1 MGVQFKSHST
11 ENDIIAGK
19 PRRISDRLSEAA
31 KSTFV
36 GRQKEL
42 SLLTHAIESSD
53 SPFIVAFIHGPGG
66 IGKSR
71 LIQAALGE
79 IGGKVDHYILDCRE
93 IEPTPQGFQEA
104 IARAL
109 QMQEP
114 EPDLN
119 SVVNCLVESGRRTV
133 LALDTY
139 EIFGLMDT
147 WLRQV
152 FIPALS
158 ENVFTIIAGR
168 QEPSAGWTISPGW
181 QSLFYAIELREFLSY
196 EAQIMLHSR
205 GLSQAQAEQVMRFAQ
220 GYPLALEMAAAAIQT
235 QPALEISGGP
245 PPKVLKQLTQ
255 AFLSGLPSKTEET
268 VRATSTVRRVTE
280 PLLRTLLDSSSARGA
295 FDNLQELPFIDV
307 TAEGLILQDVVRDTI
322 SRDLARRDPDRYRTY
337 RKRAYLYFTKKSH
350 HAVARSLWQY
360 TADLLYM
367 IENPV
372 VREAFFPQ
380 GATDLRVEPATSDDG
395 MDIRIITESSEPQE
409 SARLIKRWW
418 ARHPETFMVVKTRKG
433 ELAAFYILFEPEK
446 IDPRF
451 LEEDPLTS
459 VWLQHLR
466 ENPVADGERVLFC
479 RRWLD
484 RSTGEIPSEAV
495 SACFLD
501 MKRAYMELRPSLR
514 RIYFPVI
521 DLPTFEQIL
530 FPLGFT
536 SLQKTAVT
544 IDGSIYH
551 SLMNDFGPSSVDGW
565 LAKIVGAELGLDST
579 EKDLEVPDE
588 VVNKPSRQ
596 LLTILF
602 TDIVGSSGRVSEI
615 GDRRWRD
622 LLERHHILVRKAL
635 ARFGG
640 HEVDT
645 AGDGFFATFDK
656 PISAINCAHAIQE
669 AIQKIRIEIRAGLHL
684 GECEVTRDAVRGI
697 AVHIAARVAARAEAG
712 EVWVSSTI
720 KDATAG
726 SEIRFEHRGAHA
738 LKGIPGEWNLFAV
751 KS

>member
-1 MGVQFKSHST
+1 MGVLPGSQPAEKRAKT
-11 ENDIIAGK
+11 GRLRK
-19 PRRISDRLSEAA
+19 ISDRLSEAS
-31 KSTFV
+31 KNTFV
-36 GRQKEL
+36 GRQREL
-42 SLLTHAIESSD
+42 SLLTQTIASPD
-53 SPFIVAFIHGPGG
+53 PPFIVAFIHGPGG

-71 LIQAALGE
+71 LIEAVLTE
-79 IGGKVDHYILDCRE
+79 IEPAIDRYIFDCRE

-109 QMQEP
+109 QMQES
-114 EPDLN
+114 EPDFH
-119 SVVNCLVESGRRTV
+119 SVVNFLVESGRRTV

-139 EIFGLMDT
+139 ETFGLMDT

-152 FIPALS
+152 FIPALT
-158 ENVFTIIAGR
+158 ENIFTIIAGR
-168 QEPSAGWTISPGW
+168 QDPSAGWTISPGW
-181 QSLFYAIELREFLSY
+181 QSLFYAIELREFSVSD
-196 EAQIMLHSR
+196 AQMMLQSR
-205 GLSQAQAEQVMRFAQ
+205 GLSPAQTEQAIRFSQ

-235 QPALEISGGP
+235 QPDLEISGGP

-255 AFLSGLPSKTEET
+255 VFLSGLPAKTT
-268 VRATSTVRRVTE
+268 DAVRAASTVRRITE
-280 PLLRTLLDSSSARGA
+280 PLLGALLGSSGVRDE
-295 FDNLQELPFIDV
+295 FDNIQELPFIDV
-307 TAEGLILQDVVRDTI
+307 TTEGLIFQDVVRDTI

-337 RKRAYLYFTKKSH
+337 RKRAYQYLTEKSK
-350 HAVARSLWQY
+350 HAVARNLWQY

-380 GATDLRVEPATSDDG
+380 GATDLRVEPATSGDG
-395 MDIRIITESSEPQE
+395 MDIRIITESSEPPE
-409 SARLIKRWW
+409 SARFIKRWW
-418 ARHPETFMVVKTRKG
+418 ERHPETFMVVRSPDGDLT
-433 ELAAFYILFEPEK
+433 AFYILFEPLK
-446 IDPRF
+446 VDQAL
-451 LEEDPLTS
+451 LEEDLFTS
-459 VWLQHLR
+459 IWLQHLR

-484 RSTGEIPSEAV
+484 RKTGEKPSAAN

-514 RIYFPVI
+514 RIYFSVI

-565 LAKIVGAELGLDST
+565 LTKIVGAELGLDST
-579 EKDLEVPDE
+579 EKDLKVPDN
-588 VVNKPSRQ
+588 VLYKSSRQ

-602 TDIVGSSGRVSEI
+602 TDIVGSSERVSEI
-615 GDRRWRD
+615 GDQRWKD
-622 LLERHHILVRKAL
+622 LLERHHTLVRTWL

-669 AIQKIRIEIRAGLHL
+669 AIQKIGLEIRIGLHL
-684 GECEVTRDAVRGI
+684 GECEVARNAVRGI

-726 SEIRFEHRGAHA
+726 SEIRFEHRGTHA
-738 LKGIPGEWNLFAV
+738 LKGIPGEWNLFV
-751 KS
+751 VNK

>member
-1 MGVQFKSHST
+1 MDALLGSQST
-11 ENDIIAGK
+11 EKGTKTGK

-31 KSTFV
+31 KNTFV

-42 SLLTHAIESSD
+42 SLLTQAVESPD
-53 SPFIVAFIHGPGG
+53 PPFIVAFIHGPGG

-71 LIQAALGE
+71 LMEAVLGE
-79 IGGKVDHYILDCRE
+79 IEPAIDRYILNCRE

-114 EPDLN
+114 EPDLY

-139 EIFGLMDT
+139 ETFGLMDT

-158 ENVFTIIAGR
+158 ENIFTIIAGR
-168 QEPSAGWTISPGW
+168 QEPSAGWTITPGW
-181 QSLFYAIELREFLSY
+181 QSLFYAIELREFSMSD
-196 EAQIMLHSR
+196 AQIMSQSR
-205 GLSQAQAEQVMRFAQ
+205 GLSPAQAEQAMRFAQ

-235 QPALEISGGP
+235 QPDLEISAGP
-245 PPKVLKQLTQ
+245 PPKVLHQLTQ
-255 AFLSGLPSKTEET
+255 VFMSGLPTKTKDA
-268 VRATSTVRRVTE
+268 VIAASTVRRVTE
-280 PLLRTLLDSSSARGA
+280 SLLRTLLDSSSVREA

-307 TAEGLILQDVVRDTI
+307 TAEGLIFQDVVRDTI
-322 SRDLARRDPDRYRTY
+322 SRDLTRRDPDRYRTY
-337 RKRAYLYFTKKSH
+337 RKCAYLYFTKKAR
-350 HAVARSLWQY
+350 HAVASSLWQY

-367 IENPV
+367 IENPF

-380 GATDLRVEPATSDDG
+380 GATDLRVEPATSGDG
-395 MDIRIITESSEPQE
+395 MDIRTITESAEPPE

-418 ARHPETFMVVKTRKG
+418 ERHPETFMVAKTRNG
-433 ELAAFYILFEPEK
+433 ELTAFYILFEPEK
-446 IDPRF
+446 VDPTF
-451 LEEDPLTS
+451 LEEDLFTS
-459 VWLQHLR
+459 AWLQHLR

-484 RSTGEIPSEAV
+484 RSTGELPSAAV

-501 MKRAYMELRPSLR
+501 IKRAYMELRPSLR
-514 RIYFPVI
+514 RIYFPVKN
-521 DLPTFEQIL
+521 LPTFKQIL

-536 SLQKTAVT
+536 SLQKAAVT
-544 IDGSIYH
+544 VDNSVYH

-565 LAKIVGAELGLDST
+565 LAKIVGAELGLESAKEDPKVLQ
-579 EKDLEVPDE
+579 EAVKKPD
-588 VVNKPSRQ
+588 RQ

-602 TDIVGSSGRVSEI
+602 TDIVGSSERVLAI
-615 GDRRWRD
+615 GDRRWKD

-645 AGDGFFATFDK
+645 AGDGFFATFDR

-669 AIQKIRIEIRAGLHL
+669 AIHEFHLKIRAGIHL

-697 AVHIAARVAARAEAG
+697 AVHIGARVAAKAEAG
-712 EVWVSSTI
+712 EIWVSSTV

-726 SEIRFEHRGAHA
+726 SEIRFEHRGTHV
-738 LKGIPGEWNLFAV
+738 LRGISGERNLFAV
-751 KS
+751 KR